1 MCLNDKVTL
10 LFLCNAN
17 WDLYPKYVDVMVLW
31 PYLFPLRYYGILWHE
46 KLLLVLLVCWGGFG
60 TFIVLDSGKIFQ
72 VIRQHSL
79 PCTFFLFLFFCILG
93 CSANCFI
100 HHLITIS
107 IHFIVH
113 HPTAIK
119 TVDRYCLL
127 KETIKGN
134 KCVLTTS
141 APLLFNGL
149 K

>member
-1 MCLNDKVTL
+1 MQIGIYIQSMWTWWFSDRIC
-10 LFLCNAN
+10 FLQDITA
-17 WDLYPKYVDVMVLW
+17 
-31 PYLFPLRYYGILWHE
+31 YYGM
-46 KLLLVLLVCWGGFG
+46 KKVLLSCWVGFG
-60 TFIVLDSGKIFQ
+60 TFTVLDSGKIFQ
-72 VIRQHSL
+72 VICQHSL
-79 PCTFFLFLFFCILG
+79 PCTFFFCFCFLHLRMLW
-93 CSANCFI
+93 SANCFI
-100 HHLITIS
+100 HHLITRC